1 MSVFPIPQG
10 HALRRGLIAIA
21 LCVTTSPAVAGS
33 MSFVSTL
40 CHDPDRK
47 GREIRQ
53 TLEVA
58 GWQQAVVDRDGL
70 YTDLA
75 TVMVL
80 EITDSATAL
89 DDRFAQAPHLASN
102 FEQMVLS
109 GTARTYQ
116 REGALLFVSARLRPE
131 GGEQVTCILGN
142 PPDPETLTLMAHHG
156 GSVDDAPTPRIVTR
170 VTEEDGAG
178 LRSMRLWSRLTH
190 EPAPTS
196 LTDLF
201 YMERLT
207 PESR

>member
-10 HALRRGLIAIA
+10 HALRRSLVAIA
-21 LCVTTSPAVAGS
+21 LSVTTSPALAGS
-33 MSFVSTL
+33 VSSVSTL
-40 CHDPDRK
+40 CHDPDHN

-53 TLEVA
+53 TLEAA

-80 EITDSATAL
+80 EITDSETAL
-89 DDRFAQAPHLASN
+89 DDRFAQAPRVAAN
-102 FEQMVLS
+102 FEHMVLS
-109 GTARTYQ
+109 GTARIYQ
-116 REGALLFVSARLRPE
+116 REGALLFVSIQLRPE
-131 GGEQVTCILGN
+131 GGEQVTCILGS
-142 PPDPETLTLMAHHG
+142 PPDPETLTLMAQHG
-156 GSVDDAPTPRIVTR
+156 GSVVDVPTPRLVTR
-170 VTEEDGAG
+170 VTEEDGTG

-190 EPAPTS
+190 EPAPTP

-207 PESR
+207 PEGR

>member
-1 MSVFPIPQG
+1 MSVFPFPQG
-10 HALRRGLIAIA
+10 HALRRSLIAIA
-21 LCVTTSPAVAGS
+21 LCVATSPAVAGS

-40 CHDPDRK
+40 CQDPDRN

-53 TLEVA
+53 TLEAA

-75 TVMVL
+75 SAMVL

-89 DDRFAQAPHLASN
+89 DDRFAQAPRLSSN

-109 GTARTYQ
+109 GTARIYQ
-116 REGALLFVSARLRPE
+116 REGALLFVSARLRRE
-131 GGEQVTCILGN
+131 GGEQVTCILGS
-142 PPDPETLTLMAHHG
+142 PPDPDTLTLMAQHG
-156 GSVDDAPTPRIVTR
+156 GGVDDAPTPRLVTR

-190 EPAPTS
+190 EPVPTP

-201 YMERLT
+201 YMERQT